1 MIIVYL
7 VCNRPSIPKRI
18 DTLYIADYALFAGH
32 IASQLLTELVQK
44 AHNNVFR
51 FVRSPKSR
59 LYGEARRGTLACAG
73 FLLYQSVNP
82 SSLATII

>member
-1 MIIVYL
+1 ML
-7 VCNRPSIPKRI
+7 DCNRVEHYPLP
-18 DTLYIADYALFAGH
+18 AGLH
-32 IASQLLTELVQK
+32 CQSAFDRAGTKGAQQR
-44 AHNNVFR
+44 FYR
-51 FVRSPKSR
+51 FVRTPKSR

>member
-1 MIIVYL
+1 MRAGLHCQLAFDRAGTKGAQQRII
-7 VCNRPSIPKRI
+7 
-18 DTLYIADYALFAGH
+18 
-32 IASQLLTELVQK
+32 
-44 AHNNVFR
+44 R
-51 FVRSPKSR
+51 FVRSLKSR

>member
-1 MIIVYL
+1 VRIIL
-7 VCNRPSIPKRI
+7 C
-18 DTLYIADYALFAGH
+18 LLAYIA
-32 IASQLLTELVQK
+32 SELLTELEQK
-44 AHNNVFR
+44 AHNNAVLV
-51 FVRSPKSR
+51 FVRSLKSR

>member
-1 MIIVYL
+1 MSFCML
-7 VCNRPSIPKRI
+7 DCNRVEHYPLP
-18 DTLYIADYALFAGH
+18 AGH

-44 AHNNVFR
+44 AHNNVLFR

>member
-1 MIIVYL
+1 KQMSFCVL
-7 VCNRPSIPKRI
+7 DCNRAEHYPLP
-18 DTLYIADYALFAGH
+18 AGH
-32 IASQLLTELVQK
+32 ITSQLLTELVQK
-44 AHNNVFR
+44 AHNNVLFR
-51 FVRSPKSR
+51 FVRTPKSR

>member
-1 MIIVYL
+1 MPNL
-7 VCNRPSIPKRI
+7 EASFR
-18 DTLYIADYALFAGH
+18 ALCVLAS
-32 IASQLLTELVQK
+32 IASELLTELEQK
-44 AHNNVFR
+44 AHNNVLFR